1 MSKGSSFKERVEGLE
16 KKLQE
21 ATQGVSKQDSCFPT
35 LMVIGIAIP
44 FVLLLLL
51 FFLQPSFVQK
61 KEGTKYVRDGKKVF
75 YWSLGITLVM
85 WVGLY
90 LYSYCLGFNNAA
102 MVCAK

>member
-1 MSKGSSFKERVEGLE
+1 MSFKERVAGLE

-21 ATQGVSKQDSCFPT
+21 ATKNVSSQEGCFPT
-35 LMVIGIAIP
+35 TMVIGIAIP

-61 KEGTKYVRDGKKVF
+61 KEGAKYVRDGKRIF
-75 YWSLGITLVM
+75 YWTIGITLVM
-85 WVGLY
+85 WIGLY
-90 LYSYCLGFNNAA
+90 LYSYCLGFNNAS